1 MFWRLVPQTQKY
13 AELVIMFI
21 SWSLWVYLIMPLI
34 SLLVWVAGS
43 YLFKQEMLSP
53 GGLETLENVTHYGT
67 VILVMWAMLA
77 AWILWNQKRYG
88 KRNRRHNKAPVVST
102 QQVCDYTKLSSS
114 EVDHLRTHKEV
125 YLHYD
130 EEDHPV
136 IDENVESLDK
146 HQKRAAV

>member
-1 MFWRLVPQTQKY
+1 
-13 AELVIMFI
+13 
-21 SWSLWVYLIMPLI
+21 
-34 SLLVWVAGS
+34 
-43 YLFKQEMLSP
+43 MLSP
-53 GGLETLENVTHYGT
+53 GGLETLEHVTHYGT
-67 VILVMWAMLA
+67 VILVMWAMMA
-77 AWILWNQKRYG
+77 AWIVWNQKRYG
-88 KRNRRHNKAPVVST
+88 KHNRRHKKAPVVST

-136 IDENVESLDK
+136 IDENVEPLEK